1 MKEYIG
7 TKIVKA
13 EPAIRYLM
21 KDGSNRVVAKSD
33 QLAMEQVDM
42 NEVVGYEEAYVVVYK
57 DGYSSWSPKKVFE
70 EAYRETSGMTKID
83 RILRGDKDTLVNEI
97 CDIVKWAREM
107 SKQDWYNITHDAD
120 GGLRG
125 VIRRIV
131 EKNLSSSG
139 TDEAAANKIYDIC
152 IQVAQITRA
161 EVEELREIA
170 RGQREYNHPLMMA
183 TTKKQNEL
191 GEHNDAVVDALLN
204 LKAVIE
210 SGAHLAE

>member
-7 TKIVKA
+7 TKIVQA

-21 KDGSNRVVAKSD
+21 KDGSNMVVAKSD

-42 NEVVGYEEAYVVVYK
+42 NEVCGYEEAYIVVYK

-70 EAYRETSGMTKID
+70 EAYRETSGMTNID
-83 RILRGDKDTLVNEI
+83 RILLGDKEALVSEI
-97 CDIVKWAREM
+97 CAIAVWVRRM
-107 SKQDWYNITHDAD
+107 SKQDWHNATHDSD
-120 GGLRG
+120 GGLSG
-125 VIRRIV
+125 VIRRTV

-139 TDEAAANKIYDIC
+139 TDETAANKIYDIC
-152 IQVAQITRA
+152 IQVAQITGA

-170 RGQREYNHPLMMA
+170 RGQREYNHPLKMA

-191 GEHNDAVVDALLN
+191 GEHNDAVLDALLN
-204 LKAVIE
+204 LKTVIE
-210 SGAHLAE
+210 GGAHLAE

>member
-7 TKIVKA
+7 TKIVQA

-21 KDGSNRVVAKSD
+21 KDGSNMVVAKSD

-70 EAYRETSGMTKID
+70 EAYRETSGMTNLD
-83 RILRGDKDTLVNEI
+83 RILRGDKEALINEI
-97 CDIVKWAREM
+97 HDIVKWAREM
-107 SKQDWYNITHDAD
+107 TAEDWKNITHDSD

-131 EKNLSSSG
+131 ENNLSSSG
-139 TDEAAANKIYDIC
+139 PDGEENKIYGIL
-152 IQVAQITRA
+152 IQVTQITGA

-183 TTKKQNEL
+183 TTKKQNDL
-191 GEHNDAVVDALLN
+191 GKHNDAVLDALLN
-204 LKAVIE
+204 LKTVIE
-210 SGAHLAE
+210 GGAHLAE